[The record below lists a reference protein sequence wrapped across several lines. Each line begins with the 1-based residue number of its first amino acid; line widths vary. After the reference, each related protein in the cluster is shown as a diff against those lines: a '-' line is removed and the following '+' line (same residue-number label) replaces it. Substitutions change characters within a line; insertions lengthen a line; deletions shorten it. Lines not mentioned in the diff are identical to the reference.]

1 MGYFSQGVSASHE
14 LKMMNFLQHFKSSLY
29 LIYFIFWKE
38 TTVMRLWGAVN
49 NVATKCSAGWRE
61 HGEAGDVVAKCL

>member
-29 LIYFIFWKE
+29 LIYFI
-38 TTVMRLWGAVN
+38 LN
-49 NVATKCSAGWRE
+49 NVATKCSAGWWE
-61 HGEAGDVVAKCL
+61 HGEAGDVVA